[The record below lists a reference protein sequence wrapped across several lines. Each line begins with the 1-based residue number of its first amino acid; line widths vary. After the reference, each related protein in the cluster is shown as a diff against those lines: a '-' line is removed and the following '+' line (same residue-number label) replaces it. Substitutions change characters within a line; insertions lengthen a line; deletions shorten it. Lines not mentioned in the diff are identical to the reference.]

1 MRWLDDNTNSM
12 DMSLSKLGEVRGDCW
27 THSGD
32 GPGRA
37 LSWDERGAP
46 RAALEQV

>member
-1 MRWLDDNTNSM
+1 MPGRGTLAQLEELRD
-12 DMSLSKLGEVRGDCW
+12 LGEVRGDCW